1 MKWDEILALIL
12 VARFLSRS
20 HFVQLKQ
27 NSNYFLFA
35 TVINKPLERLERH
48 DDNSQSRSLDNN

>member
-12 VARFLSRS
+12 VARFLNRS

-35 TVINKPLERLERH
+35 TVISKPLERLERH
-48 DDNSQSRSLDNN
+48 DDNS